1 MELDHEHEHHHHQE
15 DKDEETL
22 ARARA
27 ELKELFSQF
36 KYPVPINLYTAQT
49 GGEPWD
55 PLARQALVAVREL
68 TDKVTVE
75 EFNLDG
81 PEAKRDGV
89 EHHPTLIFCDG
100 DFRIRWL
107 GAPVGEEMSSLVETL
122 VILGYRVPGLSPQSE
137 KVLDSISEPRHIR
150 VFVSPTCPYCPQ
162 QTVNAVKAAAAKPEL
177 ISLEIVDVQ
186 AVPELAE
193 KYDAFSTPTTY
204 ANDQLIAKGSQPEE
218 LFMASLAKL
227 EQQTVFIPDDDAPVI
242 ETDLVI
248 VGGGPAGLTAGIYAA
263 RSGLKAVVVEKGTL
277 GGQVATTPLVE
288 NYPGF
293 TQVGGKAL
301 VDIMVNH
308 ALEYAHILPGEEV
321 MEIKAGPP
329 MMVSTN
335 RRRLNTRAVLL
346 ATGARTRHLGV
357 PGEEELAGRGVSYC
371 STCDGPLFKGRK
383 VLMVGGG
390 DSAVTEALH
399 LHNVGADV
407 TLVHRRDK
415 LRAQAQLVK
424 SLEQSGVEVLY
435 NTELKEIIGRDRVRQ
450 VELHNS
456 ATGQTSTR
464 EVEGVFIAVGYD
476 PAVELAQKTG
486 VAVTKAGY
494 IEKDERH
501 RTSVP
506 GIYSAGDVE
515 GGYKQIVTAAGQGAE
530 AAMAIFEDLVNP
542 YWLQKRGRKAKAEN

>member
-1 MELDHEHEHHHHQE
+1 MDQEHEHHHHQE

-36 KYPVPINLYTAQT
+36 KYPVPIKLYTAQT

-75 EFNLDG
+75 EFNLDS

-263 RSGLKAVVVEKGTL
+263 RSGLKAVVVEKGAL

-301 VDIMVNH
+301 VDIMVSH

-435 NTELKEIIGRDRVRQ
+435 NTELKQIIGRDRGAPGG
-450 VELHNS
+450 
-456 ATGQTSTR
+456 ATGQRHGPDQHPGGGGGVHRGGLRPGGGTGPKDR
-464 EVEGVFIAVGYD
+464 GGRHQGRVHQEG
-476 PAVELAQKTG
+476 
-486 VAVTKAGY
+486 
-494 IEKDERH
+494 
-501 RTSVP
+501 
-506 GIYSAGDVE
+506 
-515 GGYKQIVTAAGQGAE
+515 
-530 AAMAIFEDLVNP
+530 
-542 YWLQKRGRKAKAEN
+542 

>member
-1 MELDHEHEHHHHQE
+1 MDHEHEHHHHQE
-15 DKDEETL
+15 DKDEQTL
-22 ARARA
+22 AQARA
-27 ELKELFSQF
+27 ELKELFSKF
-36 KYPVPINLYTAQT
+36 KYPVPIKLYTAKT
-49 GGEPWD
+49 GGAPWD

-75 EFNLDG
+75 EFNLNG

-100 DFRIRWL
+100 DYRIRWL
-107 GAPVGEEMSSLVETL
+107 GAPVGEEMSSLVEAL

-137 KVLDSISEPRHIR
+137 KVLDSISEPRHVR

-399 LHNVGADV
+399 LKNVGADV
-407 TLVHRRDK
+407 TLIHRRDK

-456 ATGQTSTR
+456 ATGRTSTR

-542 YWLQKRGRKAKAEN
+542 YWLQKRGKKAKAED